1 VRLSEGAADSVDD
14 GVLAHEKQGGGTRRH
29 LITHALDEVVA
40 DADVRHGADQGSGR
54 GADRGTDQRD
64 EEDQTEQESPKRTTE
79 SPRSGRAMQLARL
92 RLLLVGR
99 PADDGAVQH
108 LNEGLLLQSFEGLE
122 RLSAPDGSAISTPS
136 GLPFVS
142 SHSKKSGLGWSLN
155 FRRPCEVLRVENESF
170 DLFELRLGQD
180 SAVAKLGQLG

>member
-14 GVLAHEKQGGGTRRH
+14 GVLAHEKQRGGTRRH

-79 SPRSGRAMQLARL
+79 RPRFSRAMQLAGL

-99 PADDGAVQH
+99 PADNGASMTACFCSPSRVSSAFR
-108 LNEGLLLQSFEGLE
+108 LQMD
-122 RLSAPDGSAISTPS
+122 RRISTPS
-136 GLPFVS
+136 GLPIDS
-142 SHSKKSGLGWSLN
+142 SHGKKSGPRWSLN

-170 DLFELRLGQD
+170 GLLELLLG
-180 SAVAKLGQLG
+180 